1 MGGRLNPQSPELKL
15 KDSIRRELKN
25 QEKQTPSLNCY
36 GEKDLSIIELKGTTI
51 KKIKELP
58 YMERLGIAKWFK
70 KHNELSEFLI
80 DLLFIDVKHLPVTNV
95 NAINPVAK
103 CYINQDEYKHLTGH
117 DYVEEPKKRVQA
129 VPLTQKMKDRVGKIV
144 FSESDTILRK
154 FSIDGGGKKKSRKKS
169 QNKTIK
175 GKIWIK
181 MQNYLIF

>member
-1 MGGRLNPQSPELKL
+1 MGGRLNPQSPELKW
-15 KDSIRRELKN
+15 KDSIKKELKK
-25 QEKQTPSLNCY
+25 QEKETPALNCY
-36 GEKDLSIIELKGTTI
+36 GEKDEVSLGLDGIELK
-51 KKIKELP
+51 KLKELP

-80 DLLFIDVKHLPVTNV
+80 DLLFIDIKHLPVTNV

-117 DYVEEPKKRVQA
+117 DYVEEPKKRAQA

-154 FSIDGGGKKKSRKKS
+154 FSIDGGGKKKSRKK
-169 QNKTIK
+169 KK
-175 GKIWIK
+175 VKK
-181 MQNYLIF
+181 